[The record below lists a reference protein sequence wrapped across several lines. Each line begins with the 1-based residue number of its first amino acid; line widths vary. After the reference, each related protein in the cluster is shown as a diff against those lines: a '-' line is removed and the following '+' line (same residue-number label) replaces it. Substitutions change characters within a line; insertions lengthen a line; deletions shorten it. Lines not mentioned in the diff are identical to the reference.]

1 MKRTEKQ
8 FISDVPEVVGE
19 VRPVP
24 VLVFGE
30 VLFDCFPGG
39 RRVLGGAPFN
49 VAWGLKGFGRDPV
62 LVSAVGEDAD
72 GGTVREKMAAWG
84 LRTDGLQTDPDH
96 ATGKVQVEFNNSEP
110 SYDICMPRA
119 WDFIRDDGH
128 AAARVLCHGLLAL
141 RSETSRRALEAIR
154 ARSPEAIRFFDINLR
169 PPHDSRDR
177 LREWMRGADW
187 LKLNIDE
194 LTAVTGAGRVR
205 FAESAGHIDRL
216 REELGIRNVLVTAG
230 AEGLRIRGEYG
241 DAVCSPAPP
250 LETLADTVGAG
261 DSISAVAIDGI
272 LRGAPA
278 REIVEAAGRF
288 ASRICG
294 LHGAITEDKEFY
306 RHE

>member
-1 MKRTEKQ
+1 M
-8 FISDVPEVVGE
+8 SDVPEVAGE

-62 LVSAVGEDAD
+62 LVSALGDDAD

-84 LRTDGLQTDPDH
+84 LCTDGLQTDPGH
-96 ATGKVQVEFNNSEP
+96 ATGEVRVEFSNNEP

-119 WDFIRDDGH
+119 WDFIRDEGY
-128 AAARVLCHGLLAL
+128 AATRVLCHGLLAL
-141 RSETSRRALEAIR
+141 RNEISRRALEAIR
-154 ARSPEAIRFFDINLR
+154 ARSPGAIRFFDINLR

-194 LTAVTGAGRVR
+194 LAAATGAGRVR

-216 REELGIRNVLVTAG
+216 RDELGIRTVLLTAG

-250 LETLADTVGAG
+250 LEKLADTVGAG

-272 LRGAPA
+272 LRGASA
-278 REIVEAAGRF
+278 QEMVEAAGRF